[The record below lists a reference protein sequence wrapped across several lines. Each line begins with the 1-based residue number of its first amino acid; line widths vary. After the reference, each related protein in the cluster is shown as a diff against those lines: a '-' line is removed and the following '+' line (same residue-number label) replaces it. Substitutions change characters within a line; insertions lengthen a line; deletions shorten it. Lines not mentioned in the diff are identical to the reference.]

1 MVDLSIVFCMFT
13 RPGNSG
19 LIWQFP
25 LGARLPG
32 VEVWWIRGVFVE
44 ESCRWTHRYLHGGIE
59 PRAATWSL
67 EGWGWMIAD
76 GRKIAWNT
84 HKKQQ
89 KKTVFPSVQVVFW
102 WFPSMFC
109 PAVMWWWGR
118 AVGRARCGTL
128 WHVVLLFTDGSRHVE
143 PTLYI
148 GHVCDLYTTLH
159 LNKREREKKK
169 ERPRHREREG
179 EIYRVYQIVLRL

>member
-1 MVDLSIVFCMFT
+1 
-13 RPGNSG
+13 
-19 LIWQFP
+19 
-25 LGARLPG
+25 
-32 VEVWWIRGVFVE
+32 
-44 ESCRWTHRYLHGGIE
+44 
-59 PRAATWSL
+59 
-67 EGWGWMIAD
+67 MIAD

-89 KKTVFPSVQVVFW
+89 KKNVFSVGSSGLLMISVHVLPSRDVVMRQSCW
-102 WFPSMFC
+102 K
-109 PAVMWWWGR
+109 
-118 AVGRARCGTL
+118 GTL
-128 WHVVLLFTDGSRHVE
+128 WHVVARCGTLFTDGSRHVE